1 MTKMLVLEERDVFE
15 RHAPEELHKC
25 CEITLMSQFT
35 PVKEILA
42 CASDA
47 EILLANPT
55 ISIKEDL
62 IDGLPNLQLIQTEGV
77 GFEGVD
83 LNAANKRGIYVC
95 NCRGV
100 NARAVAEH
108 TVMLMLCCL
117 RDVINGYQDVLE
129 GRQNAKKVYYMKTG
143 SLRDLGDCTV
153 GFIGYG
159 SIGKEAAR
167 LTKAFGAR
175 TLYYKPHR
183 SDDEFAEY
191 CLLDDLLAQSD
202 IVSLNLPLTKESE
215 NMADA
220 AFFRRMK
227 KGALLINT
235 ARGGLVNSTDL
246 IDALASGQLGG
257 AGLDVLD
264 HEPVRTDHLLVKA
277 PEEIRKK
284 IIFTP
289 HIGGVTKSAFVR
301 TYDVILENVRHIQ
314 DGEQPINIVNQPLHV

>member
-1 MTKMLVLEERDVFE
+1 MTKMLVLEEKDVFE
-15 RHAPEELHKC
+15 RHAPAELYEC

-42 CASDA
+42 CASDT

-55 ISIKEDL
+55 ISVKEDL

-129 GRQNAKKVYYMKTG
+129 GRQNDKKVYYMKTG
-143 SLRDLGDCTV
+143 SLRELGDCTV

-159 SIGKEAAR
+159 AIGKEAAK
-167 LTKAFGAR
+167 LI
-175 TLYYKPHR
+175 
-183 SDDEFAEY
+183 S
-191 CLLDDLLAQSD
+191 
-202 IVSLNLPLTKESE
+202 
-215 NMADA
+215 DA
-220 AFFRRMK
+220 APEGK
-227 KGALLINT
+227 IYTIEK
-235 ARGGLVNSTDL
+235 ST
-246 IDALASGQLGG
+246 
-257 AGLDVLD
+257 
-264 HEPVRTDHLLVKA
+264 
-277 PEEIRKK
+277 
-284 IIFTP
+284 
-289 HIGGVTKSAFVR
+289 
-301 TYDVILENVRHIQ
+301 
-314 DGEQPINIVNQPLHV
+314 EQPLIIRIRLDSNSATHQIIHAKAGTTANVIIVYESSADSSALSGVITKVYAEDDTKLHISKVQLCGNIRRFSLPSSEHHFC